1 MEKRAVLKNYGL
13 LGAMLAAMLTGGVT
27 GWLWPAAAGT
37 VRPLGQIF
45 INLMFCVVVPLVF
58 SSIAG
63 AIAGMR
69 SVRRAGRIMGVTVLT
84 FVVTGILAA
93 VLMFLLM
100 KAFPPVLTPWQSLPT
115 EAVGD
120 YAAPGQLLV
129 NFFTAEDFVGLLSRR
144 AMLPLIVFSVLLG
157 FAANLAGGPD
167 GPVARGLTAVTQ
179 VMMQLIRLLTYY
191 APVAFFAIFAGLVAD
206 YGPKIAGA
214 YGRAMAVYYPLC
226 FVYLFTVFP
235 LMARLGLTC
244 ALLTGSTRS
253 KERRETLAGL
263 AGGTID
269 LCIGTHALLTGD
281 VQYGRLGLVVTDEQH
296 RFGVNQRAAL
306 SQKAEAPHMLVLS
319 ATPIPRT
326 LALVIYGDLDV
337 SVIDQLPPG
346 RQKVDT
352 FALGESYRPR
362 VNAFLRKQ
370 VQEGHQVFIVCPLVG
385 DGDTL
390 PDERKAVTAY
400 AKKLQEETFPDLR
413 VSVLHGKMKPKEK
426 EKVMETFAAGESDI
440 LVSTTVVEV
449 GVDVPNATC
458 MVVENAE
465 RFGLSQ
471 LHQLRGRVGRGQA
484 KSYCI
489 LLSEHPS
496 EETRRRLKV
505 MTRTNNGF
513 EISQEDLHLRGPGDF
528 FGQRQHG
535 LPTLKIADLACDMQ
549 LLEEAQSAAR
559 ALLCRDEDLSRPEH
573 RPLLER
579 VRELFHDTADSM
591 N

>member
-13 LGAMLAAMLTGGVT
+13 LGAMLAAMLTGSVT

-69 SVRRAGRIMGVTVLT
+69 SIRRAGRIMGVTVLT

-120 YAAPGQLLV
+120 YAAPDQLLV

-226 FVYLFTVFP
+226 FVYLFTAFP
-235 LMARLGLTC
+235 LMARLG
-244 ALLTGSTRS
+244 G
-253 KERRETLAGL
+253 
-263 AGGTID
+263 
-269 LCIGTHALLTGD
+269 
-281 VQYGRLGLVVTDEQH
+281 
-296 RFGVNQRAAL
+296 
-306 SQKAEAPHMLVLS
+306 
-319 ATPIPRT
+319 
-326 LALVIYGDLDV
+326 
-337 SVIDQLPPG
+337 
-346 RQKVDT
+346 
-352 FALGESYRPR
+352 
-362 VNAFLRKQ
+362 
-370 VQEGHQVFIVCPLVG
+370 
-385 DGDTL
+385 
-390 PDERKAVTAY
+390 
-400 AKKLQEETFPDLR
+400 
-413 VSVLHGKMKPKEK
+413 
-426 EKVMETFAAGESDI
+426 
-440 LVSTTVVEV
+440 
-449 GVDVPNATC
+449 
-458 MVVENAE
+458 
-465 RFGLSQ
+465 
-471 LHQLRGRVGRGQA
+471 GRGGVGIMLRHIA
-484 KSYCI
+484 RPA
-489 LLSEHPS
+489 L
-496 EETRRRLKV
+496 T
-505 MTRTNNGF
+505 
-513 EISQEDLHLRGPGDF
+513 SQGTCSSVATIPANL
-528 FGQRQHG
+528 
-535 LPTLKIADLACDMQ
+535 
-549 LLEEAQSAAR
+549 
-559 ALLCRDEDLSRPEH
+559 
-573 RPLLER
+573 
-579 VRELFHDTADSM
+579 
-591 N
+591 

>member
-226 FVYLFTVFP
+226 FVYLFTAFP
-235 LMARLGLTC
+235 LMARLG
-244 ALLTGSTRS
+244 G
-253 KERRETLAGL
+253 
-263 AGGTID
+263 
-269 LCIGTHALLTGD
+269 
-281 VQYGRLGLVVTDEQH
+281 
-296 RFGVNQRAAL
+296 
-306 SQKAEAPHMLVLS
+306 
-319 ATPIPRT
+319 
-326 LALVIYGDLDV
+326 
-337 SVIDQLPPG
+337 
-346 RQKVDT
+346 
-352 FALGESYRPR
+352 
-362 VNAFLRKQ
+362 
-370 VQEGHQVFIVCPLVG
+370 
-385 DGDTL
+385 
-390 PDERKAVTAY
+390 
-400 AKKLQEETFPDLR
+400 
-413 VSVLHGKMKPKEK
+413 
-426 EKVMETFAAGESDI
+426 
-440 LVSTTVVEV
+440 
-449 GVDVPNATC
+449 
-458 MVVENAE
+458 
-465 RFGLSQ
+465 
-471 LHQLRGRVGRGQA
+471 GRGGIGA
-484 KSYCI
+484 MLRHIARPALTSLGTCSSVATI
-489 LLSEHPS
+489 PANLEAA
-496 EETRRRLKV
+496 EDT
-505 MTRTNNGF
+505 G
-513 EISQEDLHLRGPGDF
+513 ISRDVAEMVIPLGATMHMDGSCF
-528 FGQRQHG
+528 SCV
-535 LPTLKIADLACDMQ
+535 LKIAFLFGVFGIPFEGAGLTAKI
-549 LLEEAQSAAR
+549 LLVAVFSSVAMSGIPGGGYIGEYIICSLFFPSQMAIAYPIAVTIGNLVDPPATMINAAGDYVVTFLVAR
-559 ALLCRDEDLSRPEH
+559 FTEGKDW
-573 RPLLER
+573 LER
-579 VRELFHDTADSM
+579 ARQEKK
-591 N
+591 